1 MMGFELHPLILIA
14 VVTLI
19 GAGACLVFAYLASH
33 WLKRGILIVAAL
45 FLLGP
50 SGVALICFK
59 PELVDDRFRTYK
71 QLFGDIEVG
80 MSRVEV
86 MTLVDQHYPFDG
98 ERLRPNVIENSD
110 IKLSFFM
117 NPEDS
122 TEPNCEG
129 IFLRMRDNKVVRKS
143 YARD

>member
-1 MMGFELHPLILIA
+1 MIA
-14 VVTLI
+14 AVTLI
-19 GAGACLVFAYLASH
+19 GAVACLVFAYLASH
-33 WLKRGILIVAAL
+33 WLKRGTLILAAL

-80 MSRVEV
+80 MSRAEV
-86 MTLVDQHYPFDG
+86 MTLVDQHYPSKG
-98 ERLRPNVIENSD
+98 ERLRPNLIEDSD
-110 IKLSFFM
+110 KKLSFFM
-117 NPEDS
+117 NSEDS

-129 IFLRMRDNKVVRKS
+129 IFLRMQDNKVVRKS
-143 YARD
+143 YSPD

>member
-1 MMGFELHPLILIA
+1 MGFGLHPIFLIA
-14 VVTLI
+14 AITLI
-19 GAGACLVFAYLASH
+19 GALACLIFAYLASH

-80 MSRVEV
+80 MSRAEV
-86 MTLVDQHYPFDG
+86 MTLVDQHYPSKG
-98 ERLRPNVIENSD
+98 ERLRPNLIEDSD
-110 IKLSFFM
+110 KKLSFFM

-129 IFLRMRDNKVVRKS
+129 IFLKMQDNKVVRKS
-143 YARD
+143 YTRD

>member
-19 GAGACLVFAYLASH
+19 GAVACLVFAYLASH

>member
-1 MMGFELHPLILIA
+1 MITGLHPLIIIA
-14 VVTLI
+14 AITLI
-19 GAGACLVFAYLASH
+19 GAIACLVFAYLASH

-80 MSRVEV
+80 MSRAEV
-86 MTLVDQHYPFDG
+86 MTLVDQHYPSKG
-98 ERLRPNVIENSD
+98 ERLRPNLIEDSD
-110 IKLSFFM
+110 KKLSFFM

-129 IFLRMRDNKVVRKS
+129 IFLKMQDNKVVRKS
-143 YARD
+143 YTRD

>member
-1 MMGFELHPLILIA
+1 MEFGLHPLILIA
-14 VVTLI
+14 AVTLI
-19 GAGACLVFAYLASH
+19 GAVACLVFAYSASQ
-33 WLKRGILIVAAL
+33 WLKRFILIAAAL
-45 FLLGP
+45 LLLAP

>member
-1 MMGFELHPLILIA
+1 MITGLHPLIIIA
-14 VVTLI
+14 AITLI
-19 GAGACLVFAYLASH
+19 GAIACLVFAYLASH
-33 WLKRGILIVAAL
+33 WFKRGILIVAAL

-50 SGVALICFK
+50 SGVALIGFK

-80 MSRVEV
+80 MSRAEV
-86 MTLVDQHYPFDG
+86 MTLVDQHYPSEG
-98 ERLRPNVIENSD
+98 ERLRPDLIEDSD
-110 IKLSFFM
+110 KKLSFFM

-122 TEPNCEG
+122 AEPNCEG
-129 IFLRMRDNKVVRKS
+129 IFLEMQDNKVMRKS

>member
-1 MMGFELHPLILIA
+1 MITGLHPLISIA
-14 VVTLI
+14 AVILI
-19 GAGACLVFAYLASH
+19 GAVACLVFAYLASH
-33 WLKRGILIVAAL
+33 WLKRGILLVAAL

-50 SGVALICFK
+50 SGVALIGFK
-59 PELVDDRFRTYK
+59 PELVDDRFKTYK

-80 MSRVEV
+80 MSRADV
-86 MTLVDQHYPFDG
+86 MTLIDQHYPSEG
-98 ERLRPNVIENSD
+98 ERLRPNIIEDSD
-110 IKLSFFM
+110 KKLGFFM

-129 IFLRMRDNKVVRKS
+129 IFLEMQDNKVVRKS

>member
-1 MMGFELHPLILIA
+1 M
-14 VVTLI
+14 I
-19 GAGACLVFAYLASH
+19 GAIACLVFAYLASP

-50 SGVALICFK
+50 SGVALIGFK
-59 PELVDDRFRTYK
+59 PELVDSRYKTYK

-80 MSRVEV
+80 MSRAEV
-86 MTLVDQHYPFDG
+86 MTLVGQHYPSEG
-98 ERLRPNVIENSD
+98 ERLRPNIIEDSD
-110 IKLSFFM
+110 KKLSFFM

-122 TEPNCEG
+122 VEPNCEG
-129 IFLRMRDNKVVRKS
+129 IFLEMQDNKVVRKS

>member
-1 MMGFELHPLILIA
+1 MGFELHPIFLIA
-14 VVTLI
+14 AVTLI
-19 GAGACLVFAYLASH
+19 GAVACLVFAYLASK
-33 WLKRGILIVAAL
+33 WIKRGILIVAAL

-50 SGVALICFK
+50 SGVALIGFK

-80 MSRVEV
+80 MSSADV
-86 MTLVDQHYPFDG
+86 MTLVDQHYPSEG
-98 ERLRPNVIENSD
+98 ERLRPNIIEDSD
-110 IKLSFFM
+110 KKLGFFM

-129 IFLRMRDNKVVRKS
+129 IFLRMQGDKVVRKS

>member
-1 MMGFELHPLILIA
+1 MGFGLHPLILIA
-14 VVTLI
+14 AVTLM
-19 GAGACLVFAYLASH
+19 GAVAFLVFAYLASH

-45 FLLGP
+45 FLLCP
-50 SGVALICFK
+50 SGVALIGFK
-59 PELVDDRFRTYK
+59 PEMVDDRFKTYT

-80 MSRVEV
+80 MSRADV
-86 MTLVDQHYPFDG
+86 MTLIDQHYPSEG
-98 ERLRPNVIENSD
+98 ERLRPNIIEDSD
-110 IKLSFFM
+110 KKLGFFM

-129 IFLRMRDNKVVRKS
+129 IFLRMQGDKVVRKS

>member
-1 MMGFELHPLILIA
+1 MISGQHPLILIA
-14 VVTLI
+14 AITLI
-19 GAGACLVFAYLASH
+19 GSVACLFFAYFASH

-50 SGVALICFK
+50 SGVALIGFK
-59 PELVDDRFRTYK
+59 PELVDDRFKTYK

-80 MSRVEV
+80 MSRAQV
-86 MTLVDQHYPFDG
+86 MTLVDQHYPSEG
-98 ERLRPNVIENSD
+98 GRLRPNIIEDSD
-110 IKLSFFM
+110 KKLSFFM

-122 TEPNCEG
+122 AEPNCEG
-129 IFLRMRDNKVVRKS
+129 IFLEMQDNKVVRKS

>member
-1 MMGFELHPLILIA
+1 MGFGLHPLILIA
-14 VVTLI
+14 AVTLMV
-19 GAGACLVFAYLASH
+19 AVAFLVFAYLASH

-50 SGVALICFK
+50 SVVALIGFK

-80 MSRVEV
+80 MSRAEV
-86 MTLVDQHYPFDG
+86 MTLVDQHYSSEG
-98 ERLRPNVIENSD
+98 ERLRPNLIEDSD
-110 IKLSFFM
+110 KKLSFFM

-129 IFLRMRDNKVVRKS
+129 IFLNMRDNKVVRKS

>member
-1 MMGFELHPLILIA
+1 MITGLHPLIIIA
-14 VVTLI
+14 AITLI
-19 GAGACLVFAYLASH
+19 GAIACLVFAYLASH
-33 WLKRGILIVAAL
+33 WFKRGILIVAAL

-50 SGVALICFK
+50 SGVALIGFK

-80 MSRVEV
+80 MSRAEV
-86 MTLVDQHYPFDG
+86 MTLVDQHYPSEG
-98 ERLRPNVIENSD
+98 ERLRPNIVEDSNK
-110 IKLSFFM
+110 KLSFFM

-122 TEPNCEG
+122 AEPNCEG
-129 IFLRMRDNKVVRKS
+129 IFLEMQDNKVLRKS